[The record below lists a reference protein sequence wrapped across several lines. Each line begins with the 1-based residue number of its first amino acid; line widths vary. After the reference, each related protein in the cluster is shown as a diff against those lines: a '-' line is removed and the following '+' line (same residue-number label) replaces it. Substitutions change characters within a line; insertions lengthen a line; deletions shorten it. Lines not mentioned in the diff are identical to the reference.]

1 MATRY
6 WVGGETNS
14 ATNPWN
20 ATATANWST
29 TSGGAGGASAPTIAD
44 DVVFDANS
52 AVWTSI
58 TTYYNVIVATGAVC
72 KNFSAVGS
80 GIEGPRF
87 KPDAASSILE
97 INGSMAVP
105 LNRDS
110 VYWAKDTGKLL
121 TIKFSSTTT
130 GNTISVSADTTT
142 CGCTFDGV
150 GGEWTLLSRFVV
162 NSGEAVTLTNGVHKL
177 NALNLTAGYFYS
189 SNSNVRTL
197 NFGGI
202 GTSGIT
208 LYGSSGTVFDC
219 TNSTNLTV
227 VTAIQRYIYLIGTGT
242 KTFAGGG
249 KTWGT
254 VTLEGNT
261 VTVTGSNTFQGV
273 FNAITATPMTLLF
286 TAGTTQTFLSTVN
299 LSGAASNL
307 LTINSTVSG
316 TQATLSKAAV
326 STVTANYVNIKD
338 SNATGG
344 AAWLAYNATN
354 SGNNTGWAFP
364 GAVGSSMMMFC

>member
-1 MATRY
+1 M
-6 WVGGETNS
+6 
-14 ATNPWN
+14 
-20 ATATANWST
+20 
-29 TSGGAGGASAPTIAD
+29 
-44 DVVFDANS
+44 
-52 AVWTSI
+52 
-58 TTYYNVIVATGAVC
+58 
-72 KNFSAVGS
+72 
-80 GIEGPRF
+80 
-87 KPDAASSILE
+87 
-97 INGSMAVP
+97 
-105 LNRDS
+105 
-110 VYWAKDTGKLL
+110 
-121 TIKFSSTTT
+121 
-130 GNTISVSADTTT
+130 
-142 CGCTFDGV
+142 
-150 GGEWTLLSRFVV
+150 
-162 NSGEAVTLTNGVHKL
+162 
-177 NALNLTAGYFYS
+177 TAGYFYS